1 MGRVAKGVS
10 CSVEGCGAV
19 AKRSISRVQLAEV
32 FEVSG
37 DSRRVYLCDEHYKVW
52 KKATRKQRELE
63 KARFG

>member
-1 MGRVAKGVS
+1 
-10 CSVEGCGAV
+10 V